1 MSKKKFLEIG
11 LIVGV
16 HGIKGEVKLKSYTQA
31 PENIFLYEKL
41 FIENFD
47 HPIGLTFVRKVK
59 QNIICKIENIK
70 TRNDAEKL
78 KDLKLF
84 VTRDSLPKLLD
95 DEFYHSDLLNF
106 KIYNLKRESFGSIIS
121 FNNFGGGL
129 LVEVKNFDKTFY
141 LPIGNNFL
149 EKINYEEKE
158 VILNLDL
165 NFIKD

>member
-1 MSKKKFLEIG
+1 MSNKKFLEIG
-11 LIVGV
+11 LFVGV
-16 HGIKGEVKLKSYTQA
+16 HGIKGEVKLKSYTQV

-41 FIENFD
+41 FIESFD
-47 HPIGLTFVRKVK
+47 HQVELKFIRKTK

-78 KDLKLF
+78 KGLKLF
-84 VTRDSLPKLLD
+84 VTRDSLPKLED
-95 DEFYHSDLLNF
+95 DEFYQSDLLGF
-106 KIYNLKRESFGSIIS
+106 QIYNLKRESFGLIVS
-121 FNNFGGGL
+121 FNDFGGGL
-129 LVEVKNFDKTFY
+129 LAEVKNFDKTFY
-141 LPIGNNFL
+141 LPMGNNFL